1 MIELKD
7 LSFRYTNGADGILSH
22 IDLTIPD
29 GQCVLLCGESGCGK
43 TTLCRMINGLAPH
56 FYEGTVDGEIRV
68 DGLHPNREELY
79 ITARKV
85 GSVFQN
91 PRSQFFCVDT
101 ISELAFG
108 CENQGLPEDVV
119 SGRIAEVT
127 RQLHI
132 EPLLDRNIFDLS
144 GGEKQKIACA
154 SVAAVYPDV
163 FVLDEPTSN
172 LDIDAVDDLKQT
184 LLFWKSQGKTI
195 IIAEHR
201 LYWLADICDRVVYMR
216 GGRVERDMPMEDFRA
231 LPAAEISS
239 LGLRTLSL
247 DSLSFSTS
255 ARSGSD
261 SLVLKDFKYSY
272 GENPAMDI
280 SELELPENAVIALIG
295 HNGAGKSTLSRCLC
309 GLERRFRGT
318 VVLDGQK
325 LGRRQLLKK
334 SYMVMQDVNHQLF
347 CETVDDE
354 VRLSMV
360 EDNADIVQQILEQ
373 MDLSEYTD
381 RHPMSL
387 SGGQKQRVAVASAIL
402 AEKELLIFDEPT
414 SGLDYHHMEQ
424 TAQLISA
431 QMGKKTCL
439 IVTHDPELI
448 ALCCSFVIHMEA
460 GTVSDAYALN
470 AEGMRKLLAFF
481 QRKSGRT

>member
-1 MIELKD
+1 M
-7 LSFRYTNGADGILSH
+7 
-22 IDLTIPD
+22 
-29 GQCVLLCGESGCGK
+29 
-43 TTLCRMINGLAPH
+43 
-56 FYEGTVDGEIRV
+56 DGEIRV
-68 DGLHPNREELY
+68 DGLQPQPGGAVHNGAKGRQRISE
-79 ITARKV
+79 
-85 GSVFQN
+85 

-201 LYWLADICDRVVYMR
+201 LLLAGGICDRVVYMR

-280 SELELPENAVIALIG
+280 SELELPENAVL
-295 HNGAGKSTLSRCLC
+295 R
-309 GLERRFRGT
+309 
-318 VVLDGQK
+318 
-325 LGRRQLLKK
+325 
-334 SYMVMQDVNHQLF
+334 
-347 CETVDDE
+347 
-354 VRLSMV
+354 
-360 EDNADIVQQILEQ
+360 
-373 MDLSEYTD
+373 
-381 RHPMSL
+381 
-387 SGGQKQRVAVASAIL
+387 
-402 AEKELLIFDEPT
+402 
-414 SGLDYHHMEQ
+414 
-424 TAQLISA
+424 
-431 QMGKKTCL
+431 
-439 IVTHDPELI
+439 
-448 ALCCSFVIHMEA
+448 
-460 GTVSDAYALN
+460 
-470 AEGMRKLLAFF
+470 
-481 QRKSGRT
+481 

>member
-1 MIELKD
+1 M
-7 LSFRYTNGADGILSH
+7 
-22 IDLTIPD
+22 
-29 GQCVLLCGESGCGK
+29 
-43 TTLCRMINGLAPH
+43 
-56 FYEGTVDGEIRV
+56 DGEIRV

-295 HNGAGKSTLSRCLC
+295 HNGAGKSTVIDALQIVLLGETNARNFNQAANEKSQRTLTVIC
-309 GLERRFRGT
+309 GQIWMKITRIPAGEKISPAT
-318 VVLDGQK
+318 
-325 LGRRQLLKK
+325 LL
-334 SYMVMQDVNHQLF
+334 
-347 CETVDDE
+347 
-354 VRLSMV
+354 
-360 EDNADIVQQILEQ
+360 
-373 MDLSEYTD
+373 
-381 RHPMSL
+381 
-387 SGGQKQRVAVASAIL
+387 
-402 AEKELLIFDEPT
+402 
-414 SGLDYHHMEQ
+414 
-424 TAQLISA
+424 
-431 QMGKKTCL
+431 
-439 IVTHDPELI
+439 
-448 ALCCSFVIHMEA
+448 
-460 GTVSDAYALN
+460 VSSK
-470 AEGMRKLLAFF
+470 M
-481 QRKSGRT
+481 T

>member
-1 MIELKD
+1 M
-7 LSFRYTNGADGILSH
+7 
-22 IDLTIPD
+22 
-29 GQCVLLCGESGCGK
+29 
-43 TTLCRMINGLAPH
+43 
-56 FYEGTVDGEIRV
+56 
-68 DGLHPNREELY
+68 
-79 ITARKV
+79 
-85 GSVFQN
+85 
-91 PRSQFFCVDT
+91 
-101 ISELAFG
+101 
-108 CENQGLPEDVV
+108 
-119 SGRIAEVT
+119 
-127 RQLHI
+127 
-132 EPLLDRNIFDLS
+132 
-144 GGEKQKIACA
+144 
-154 SVAAVYPDV
+154 AAVYPDV

-354 VRLSMV
+354 VRLGMV

-402 AEKELLIFDEPT
+402 VEKELLIFDEPT